1 MDDLQPQ
8 DLSTCSIPSVVDLTR
23 KGEASSLEAMHM
35 VSPRW
40 YPNSG
45 NGRTGLPLTDAASS
59 DIVVQ
64 SGEQIQ
70 SDDAFSNTTAT
81 LSYVSRSHVFSSQDS
96 LATHSSLYTV
106 PSISKFSLQPSC
118 EPQNGL
124 GQADYALSQHY
135 LQHSDGPIDLATRTQ
150 LFQALAQAQVG
161 GESNESQLCLTQPG
175 SHGLNGDLANRES
188 VPSLENGGQCHNW
201 PTSGQSSLNAGEPQ
215 GSGHLGQCELL
226 LVPEIQEPSVVGEG
240 AAGGELPSEGREY
253 SSSLED
259 STSATSPDQGSV
271 TCPQASRPPS
281 AVNAYSVEDAEVIWV
296 MLDTENTIEPFP
308 SEEAESSS
316 DCTLRLD
323 VSTEPSSPAHECE
336 AAPHPTDELTDRGE
350 CLKENNAKV
359 DSAVVPHING
369 NEKTLPGISPPRRK
383 LPDRI
388 GRGTRLE
395 AFVLNICPSAYKD
408 RKCKTAPKATKTT
421 TDPAK
426 SPSPPGKK
434 SPLRKTRQK
443 KASVSPS
450 KRWRDQAKTK
460 QKVASR
466 SKVGKTDHINSDNCK
481 DSTSDCEIFNNSKNL
496 HNGTPSK
503 TAASRFS
510 AQAKSKQVS
519 TAAPQASDTD
529 ATAQQRLNLEPGEIV
544 FPYTLAE
551 VKVQTPTKS
560 PKKSPS
566 VYKGRATGGGISPTK
581 AARPPK
587 RKLKSPPGGH
597 PSSMFSPREPEI
609 KLKYVNYKEERRDPR
624 LDSFSP
630 LVRMHRQP
638 SSSCLYTV
646 INYAEEDTTRQGG
659 LQQGSSGSFLSGA
672 MPGTSC
678 LQPGRVSVHGQHYR
692 SLVCCLCGTSA
703 NAQGLGDLHGPYYPE
718 GYRTIGKT
726 KASLKTNTVG
736 EGEEEEGGDEDDSSD
751 SSDSS
756 ASSCSMQCAGGKQ
769 RARPP
774 PGSWPQRGGVHLQQ
788 KGASGSPATKQA
800 RMDCRGMLEEGE
812 VVDWYSPPVVA
823 QEPCEYWLHED
834 CSVWAAGVF
843 LVKGKVYGLE
853 EAVKV
858 AQATVRL

>member
-8 DLSTCSIPSVVDLTR
+8 DLSTCSIPSVLDLTR
-23 KGEASSLEAMHM
+23 KGEATSLEAMHM

-59 DIVVQ
+59 DIAVQ
-64 SGEQIQ
+64 SGDQIQ
-70 SDDAFSNTTAT
+70 SDNAFSNTTAT
-81 LSYVSRSHVFSSQDS
+81 LSY
-96 LATHSSLYTV
+96 
-106 PSISKFSLQPSC
+106 PSC

-124 GQADYALSQHY
+124 GEADYVLSQHY

-150 LFQALAQAQVG
+150 LFQAVAQA
-161 GESNESQLCLTQPG
+161 
-175 SHGLNGDLANRES
+175 
-188 VPSLENGGQCHNW
+188 
-201 PTSGQSSLNAGEPQ
+201 
-215 GSGHLGQCELL
+215 
-226 LVPEIQEPSVVGEG
+226 QEPSVVGEG
-240 AAGGELPSEGREY
+240 TAGGELPSEGREY

-259 STSATSPDQGSV
+259 PDSASATYPDQGSV

-281 AVNAYSVEDAEVIWV
+281 AVNAYSVED
-296 MLDTENTIEPFP
+296 
-308 SEEAESSS
+308 
-316 DCTLRLD
+316 
-323 VSTEPSSPAHECE
+323 
-336 AAPHPTDELTDRGE
+336 GE
-350 CLKENNAKV
+350 
-359 DSAVVPHING
+359 
-369 NEKTLPGISPPRRK
+369 
-383 LPDRI
+383 
-388 GRGTRLE
+388 
-395 AFVLNICPSAYKD
+395 
-408 RKCKTAPKATKTT
+408 
-421 TDPAK
+421 
-426 SPSPPGKK
+426 
-434 SPLRKTRQK
+434 
-443 KASVSPS
+443 
-450 KRWRDQAKTK
+450 
-460 QKVASR
+460 
-466 SKVGKTDHINSDNCK
+466 
-481 DSTSDCEIFNNSKNL
+481 
-496 HNGTPSK
+496 
-503 TAASRFS
+503 
-510 AQAKSKQVS
+510 
-519 TAAPQASDTD
+519 ASDTD

-566 VYKGRATGGGISPTK
+566 AYKGRATGGGGGISPKK
-581 AARPPK
+581 AARPLK
-587 RKLKSPPGGH
+587 RKRKSPPGGH

-630 LVRMHRQP
+630 LVRVHRQP

-659 LQQGSSGSFLSGA
+659 LQPGSSGSFLSGA
-672 MPGTSC
+672 MPSTSC
-678 LQPGRVSVHGQHYR
+678 LQPGRVSVHGQNYR
-692 SLVCCLCGTSA
+692 SLVCCLCGASA

-726 KASLKTNTVG
+726 KASLKTNTEE
-736 EGEEEEGGDEDDSSD
+736 EGEEEGGDEDDSSD

-756 ASSCSMQCAGGKQ
+756 VSSCSMQRAGGKQ

-788 KGASGSPATKQA
+788 KGVSGSPATKQA
-800 RMDCRGMLEEGE
+800 RMDCSGVLEEGE

-858 AQATVRL
+858 AQAMACSSCRKPGATLGCLSKGCPNKYHFRCAVASDCVLVEENFSMKCKKHKNKLLKSPSGKRRDGS